1 VDEKKLYAGLSKIEQ
16 DHARFRK
23 LVRGKI
29 REDLRKFIGKSDLL
43 GRKGADRVVI
53 PLPHIEIP
61 HFHYGANQGGV
72 GQGAGD
78 VGDPIDGQPQEGEG
92 DGEAGEDEGEH
103 GLEVELTLEEL
114 AQILGEELELP
125 RIQPKGRKTVHAE
138 KERYS
143 SIRRQ
148 GPESLRHFKRT
159 YVRALRRQ
167 IALGAYD
174 PKNPKLIPVKEDKR
188 YRSWKVTYEPESSAV
203 IFYLMDVSGSMG
215 EEQKELVRTTA
226 FWIETWL
233 QSHYRRLEHR
243 YLIHDA
249 TAREVDRDTFYRT
262 RESGGT
268 MISSAYRLCADLIAH
283 HYPADDWNIYAFH
296 FSDGDNLLSD
306 NDACFRII
314 EDELLKTLNLFC
326 YGQVRSLYG
335 SGEFKGHLDS
345 KLKQENLIT
354 AQIDDRDAVYDALKI
369 FLGKGR

>member
-1 VDEKKLYAGLSKIEQ
+1 MDEKKLYAGLSKIEQ